1 MSNEKDTPEIR
12 KVDSPAGLSID
23 QLLKMFVEV
32 QKENA
37 VNQKL
42 LAESLLE
49 SRKPYVD
56 PAVLEQKRLAGEE
69 RLKAIQ
75 NVMRERVARKAQ
87 CPHTRTDSD
96 MDGNL
101 SFSEKLN
108 IKWMEHSNGIIKGV
122 CGTCYSEFD
131 TRNPSDLRLLQRD
144 GKSMKNMGRAREN
157 THHM

>member
-37 VNQKL
+37 ANQKL
-42 LAESLLE
+42 LAEALLE

-69 RLKAIQ
+69 RRKAIEFE
-75 NVMRERVARKAQ
+75 MRKRAATKAQ

-96 MDGNL
+96 MNGNL
-101 SFSEKLN
+101 MFSDKLN
-108 IKWMEHSNGIIKGV
+108 IKWQEHSNGIIKGV
-122 CGTCYSEFD
+122 CGTCFSEFD
-131 TRNPSDLRLLQRD
+131 TRNPGDLRLLQRD
-144 GKSMKNMGRAREN
+144 GKSLKNMGRAREN
-157 THHM
+157 THQM